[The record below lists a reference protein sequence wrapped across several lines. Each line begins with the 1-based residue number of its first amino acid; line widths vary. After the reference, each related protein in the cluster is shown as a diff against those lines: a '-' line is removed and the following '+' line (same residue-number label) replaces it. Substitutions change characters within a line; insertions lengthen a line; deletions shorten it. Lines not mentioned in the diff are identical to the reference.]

1 MTGHAEHPK
10 SESQSARRVVLV
22 YWGSRG
28 GGSLVTERLALR
40 LADEIGAA
48 NVVLSLRASNAE
60 LDAFRQTGL
69 SIRLIDIPRRLALL
83 RKLPSIIRDLSR
95 HADEIAASAPALVVF
110 TMNFPFAWPFI
121 NFLRRRGIRVA
132 YVAHDA
138 NPHPGDYAPVW
149 QFVTQSL
156 LLRRADR
163 IVTLS
168 DFVAR
173 TLVRRSPARA
183 KRLGVV
189 PLESFLPQ
197 RVDRAR
203 EPRTAGAPVRLLFIG
218 RLIRYKGLDTLASAL
233 EPFCERTDWRLT
245 IAGTGPLAA
254 KVRELYAPWP
264 QVALRLEWLS
274 PADFEHA
281 FREHDVLLCP
291 YSEASQSGV
300 VAEALTFGLPS
311 LVMPNGAL
319 PDQIGQHRAGLV
331 AAAASADAYG
341 AIIGQVLN
349 DPGLL
354 TRLSK
359 GASDL
364 LAERQAASLWKTL
377 TAAAAPDQTGR

>member
-1 MTGHAEHPK
+1 M
-10 SESQSARRVVLV
+10 LV

-48 NVVLSLRASNAE
+48 NVVLSLRSSNAE
-60 LDAFRQTGL
+60 LDAFKQTGL
-69 SIRLIDIPRRLALL
+69 SIRLVDIPRRLALV

-95 HADEIAASAPALVVF
+95 HADEIAASAPALAVF

-121 NFLRRRGIRVA
+121 NFLRRRGVRVA

-163 IVTLS
+163 IITLS
-168 DFVAR
+168 KFVAD
-173 TLVRRSPARA
+173 TLARRSPARA
-183 KRLGVV
+183 KRLTVI
-189 PLESFLPQ
+189 PLESFLPL
-197 RVDRAR
+197 RADRPSRRGA
-203 EPRTAGAPVRLLFIG
+203 AGAPVRMLFIG
-218 RLIRYKGLDTLASAL
+218 RLIRYKGLDTLAQAL
-233 EPFCERTDWRLT
+233 EPFRERNDWRLT
-245 IAGTGPLAA
+245 IAGTGPLAS
-254 KVRELYAPWP
+254 KVNDLFAGWP
-264 QVALRLEWLS
+264 QVSLRLEWLA
-274 PADFEHA
+274 PADFERA

-319 PDQIGQHRAGLV
+319 PDQIGQHRAGMV
-331 AAAASADAYG
+331 AAAAVADAYG
-341 AIIGQVLN
+341 GIIGQVLN
-349 DPGLL
+349 DPALL
-354 TRLSK
+354 AKLSK

-364 LAERQAASLWKTL
+364 LAERQSAGLWKTL
-377 TAAAAPDQTGR
+377 AGVAAPDQTGR